1 MPNRLSTTIALV
13 WLALMPLGIAGCGD
27 SGGKGAICTPDKSVE
42 RSDCLI
48 DDPAFYDPELNQVVV
63 DSESDVRKICNTT
76 CTKVEY
82 LAIRQ
87 VPGLETLGAFEEIDT
102 ILKGVSI
109 EGNRKL
115 RSLDGLNVR
124 DTNFGISV
132 RGNWKL
138 RDITALSNQ
147 TKLSSFVAIGNE
159 SLGSLRGLHNLE
171 KLGEPVEPKNANRG
185 PGLVLKHN
193 AIRSLTPLSGVELK
207 LNNRLIIRDE
217 DNLETLQGLGSLS
230 EPITILEFWNNNNLN
245 TIDALDETPELH
257 SALFIGNSS
266 LPTCRVRNFVKERT
280 DNPNIVTIRNNDP
293 DASVCQ

>member
-1 MPNRLSTTIALV
+1 MRQRLSTTIV
-13 WLALMPLGIAGCGD
+13 CFSLALMPLGIIGCGD
-27 SGGKGAICTPDKSVE
+27 SGGKGAICIPDKSVE
-42 RSDCLI
+42 RSDCII
-48 DDPAFYDPELNQVVV
+48 DDAALYDEESNQVVV
-63 DSESDVRKICNTT
+63 DSESDVRNICNST

-102 ILKGVSI
+102 ILEGVSI

-115 RSLDGLNVR
+115 KSLNGVNVR

-132 RGNWKL
+132 RGNGKL
-138 RDITALSNQ
+138 GDITALSNQ

-171 KLGEPVEPKNANRG
+171 QVGEPVDPQNANRG

-193 AIRSLTPLSGVELK
+193 AIRSLTPLSGVELEP
-207 LNNRLIIRDE
+207 NNRLIIRDE
-217 DNLETLQGLGSLS
+217 DNLDTLEGLASLS
-230 EPITILEFWNNNNLN
+230 EPITILEFWNNANLN
-245 TIDALDETPELH
+245 TIGALDGIPELH

-266 LPTCRVRNFVKERT
+266 LPTCSVRKFVEERT
-280 DNPNIVTIRNNDP
+280 DNPDLVTIRSNDS
-293 DASVCQ
+293 DASGCQ

>member
-1 MPNRLSTTIALV
+1 MRQRLSTTIV
-13 WLALMPLGIAGCGD
+13 FFSLALMPFGITGCGD

-42 RSDCLI
+42 RSDCII
-48 DDPAFYDPELNQVVV
+48 DDPVLYDEKSNQVVV
-63 DSESDVRKICNTT
+63 DSESDVRKICSSS

-87 VPGLETLGAFEEIDT
+87 VPDLETLGAFEKIDT
-102 ILKGVSI
+102 VLKGVSI
-109 EGNRKL
+109 QGNRKL

-138 RDITALSNQ
+138 GDITALSNQ
-147 TKLSSFVAIGNE
+147 TKLSSFVATANN
-159 SLGSLRGLHNLE
+159 SLASLKGLHNL
-171 KLGEPVEPKNANRG
+171 KKIGERVEPQDANRG

-193 AIRSLTPLSGVELK
+193 AIRSLTPLSGVELET
-207 LNNRLIIRDE
+207 NNRLIIRDE
-217 DNLETLQGLGSLS
+217 DNLDTLEGLAGLS

-245 TIDALDETPELH
+245 TVEALDGVPELH
-257 SALFIGNSS
+257 SALFIGNRA
-266 LPTCRVRNFVKERT
+266 LPTCKAQRFVEERT
-280 DNPNIVTIRNNDP
+280 DNPNLVKIRSNDS